1 MLSTFF
7 PHPPFQVGEHKSR
20 GMGGM
25 GSGDAPLWHQNGRP
39 RPSPLTHWLYC
50 LTFPMRKAKE
60 LGLLLSIHL
69 QCYMGRR
76 GAMHTTYPPRF
87 LSLKTPS
94 KKWGRRPFSLS
105 ERATHP
111 PICPDLGGPPYPPY
125 SCLTAVRVARYPR
138 KIDVS
143 FLEDLKL
150 THVGTFS
157 SGIAD
162 RHTFDPRR
170 RRRRSLKG
178 KRG

>member
-1 MLSTFF
+1 MELRCPIVASEWA
-7 PHPPFQVGEHKSR
+7 PP
-20 GMGGM
+20 
-25 GSGDAPLWHQNGRP
+25 PL
-39 RPSPLTHWLYC
+39 PLTHWLFC

-105 ERATHP
+105 EWATHP
-111 PICPDLGGPPYPPY
+111 PICPDLGGPPYPPC
-125 SCLTAVRVARYPR
+125 SCLTAVRVAKYSR

-143 FLEDLKL
+143 ALEDLKS
-150 THVGTFS
+150 TRVGTFS
-157 SGIAD
+157 SGSAD
-162 RHTFDPRR
+162 PHIQPAEEPP
-170 RRRRSLKG
+170 SLIE
-178 KRG
+178 RETRVEVP